1 MAANNATIELN
12 FEFTLAQNPTE
23 HKLNALKS
31 ADRALAVIA
40 MPDRG
45 EEPMGDD
52 PTPSVEIIA
61 DAQDAEDLRGLAD
74 LFKVLAEATTQ
85 AADQL
90 EAHNDNTTK
99 EN

>member
-1 MAANNATIELN
+1 MAENNTSAELDID
-12 FEFTLAQNPTE
+12 FTFSQHSVE
-23 HKLNALKS
+23 HKLNVLKS
-31 ADRALAVIA
+31 AGRALAVIA

-45 EEPMGDD
+45 DEPMDDD
-52 PTPSVEIIA
+52 PIPSVEIIA

-74 LFKVLAEATTQ
+74 LFEVLAKATTQ

>member
-1 MAANNATIELN
+1 MAENNATLELN
-12 FEFTLAQNPTE
+12 FEFKLAQNPTE
-23 HKLNALKS
+23 HKMNALKS

-45 EEPMGDD
+45 DEPMDAV
-52 PTPSVEIIA
+52 PIPSVEIIA

-85 AADQL
+85 AADRF
-90 EAHNDNTTK
+90 EAQNDNTTK